1 MCPTNNLKNNTIDK
15 ELIMKVNIYIVS
27 ALLVFSVFSVQSEE
41 QSTSYWDSIKNNIA
55 EKAKAVKEIAGH
67 AKDNIAEKAK
77 AVKEVA
83 GNVKNNVSEKAKAVK
98 EISIIAKDNVSKK
111 ASDLLTDSK
120 ELRFEDIYKIP
131 FWKNDAVFWS
141 AIAVASAGAAAF
153 TVYTAGTGAPAAGTG
168 VSYIASQL
176 VAGGGA
182 GSYMS
187 GLSTVGGWFGGNA
200 ITGAAVLNAT
210 SAAVINTTSVAILDT
225 GGEAVSIKGITA
237 TAKLVLASAT
247 NFGKFGFMYLALK
260 ETNEA
265 TQIIQIIPT
274 GSFGTGRVEQ
284 LITRLKD
291 GKNNLTTVLAKN
303 KEIQSQLNIS
313 FIQAKEIITKEYQF
327 QPTLKA
333 EMLQHITQLNDI
345 NNQVINKQKIV
356 EAENLSN
363 NYNSIVQ
370 EIREIIDN
378 YLVNKD
384 SSTKETRSDAIMG
397 TVLLHTL
404 GYKQDFVKY
413 IKQFKAINQTESFLL
428 YLKSVAY
435 LFEKDFKL
443 AKQYALQTMDSEPEV
458 IEPIMVL
465 IMALEGL
472 DQHQQAFEMEILFQ
486 EKFDNDHYET
496 PNSLITAYNLL
507 GDIANDHQLP
517 QTAAKFHKKA
527 LDNMSYLFSNADEEA
542 FICLKIANDY
552 HMFGSKRQATE
563 YYEKAI
569 GYVKD
574 DSLKQEIKHFFE
586 EEIKTQ
592 VVLN

>member
-1 MCPTNNLKNNTIDK
+1 
-15 ELIMKVNIYIVS
+15 MKIIVGIFI
-27 ALLVFSVFSVQSEE
+27 VFSFLTFSVQAEDAKNASEE
-41 QSTSYWDSIKNNIA
+41 QTESSYWDSIKDNIA
-55 EKAKAVKEIAGH
+55 EKAKAAKDIAGN

-83 GNVKNNVSEKAKAVK
+83 GDVKNNVTEQAKAAKEIAIIAKGNVAEKAKG
-98 EISIIAKDNVSKK
+98 
-111 ASDLLTDSK
+111 LLTDTE
-120 ELRFEDIYKIP
+120 ELRFESVYKIP
-131 FWKNDAVFWS
+131 FWQNDAVFWS

-168 VSYIASQL
+168 VSYVASQL

-200 ITGAAVLNAT
+200 ITGAAILNAT
-210 SAAVINTTSVAILDT
+210 SAAALGA
-225 GGEAVSIKGITA
+225 GGEAVAIKGISA

-247 NFGKFGFMYLALK
+247 NFGDFGFMYLGLK
-260 ETNEA
+260 EENQA
-265 TQIIQIIPT
+265 TQIIQIIPA
-274 GSFGTGRVEQ
+274 GNFGTAKVEQ
-284 LITRLKD
+284 FLTRLKD
-291 GKNNLTTVLAKN
+291 GKNSLTTTLDTN
-303 KEIQSQLNIS
+303 KEIQSQLNTS
-313 FIQAKEIITKEYQF
+313 FTQAKETIVTEYKF
-327 QPTLKA
+327 QPDLKA
-333 EMLQHITQLNDI
+333 KMLQNLTQLNEL
-345 NNQVINKQKIV
+345 NNEVIEKQKIV
-356 EAENLSN
+356 EANNLSN
-363 NYNSIVQ
+363 DYNTIVQ
-370 EIREIIDN
+370 ETREMIDN
-378 YLVNKD
+378 YLANKE
-384 SSTKETRSDAIMG
+384 SSTKEIRSDAIMG
-397 TVLLHTL
+397 TILLHTL

-435 LFEKDFKL
+435 LFDKDFKL
-443 AKQYALQTMDSEPEV
+443 AKQYALQAMDSEPEA
-458 IEPIMVL
+458 IEPIMIL

-472 DQHQQAFEMEILFQ
+472 GQHQQAFELDILFQ
-486 EKFDNDHYET
+486 EKFDDGHYET

-507 GDIANDHQLP
+507 GDIANNHKLP
-517 QTAAKFHKKA
+517 QTAAKFHKQVF
-527 LDNMSYLFSNADEEA
+527 DNMGYIFSDADEKA

-569 GYVKD
+569 SYVKD
-574 DSLKQEIKHFFE
+574 DSLKQEIKRFFE